1 LLLLVLWGDD
11 QMPLFGRLHRRV
23 PFSGMYHLPRSAYQ
37 TLGGDGQ
44 DRDHYAYQQ
53 QWAHPVTNV

>member
-1 LLLLVLWGDD
+1 
-11 QMPLFGRLHRRV
+11 
-23 PFSGMYHLPRSAYQ
+23 MYHLPGSAYQ